1 MTEPVI
7 TDASDIAASPV
18 RVGVAQILST
28 FLFIGATSFG
38 GGVVAY
44 LRENLVAGRHW
55 LDDDEFVRV
64 MEISQTLP
72 GLNATNMSVIIGDRL
87 AGLPGAI
94 AAVVGMT
101 VPGALIMLG
110 LGVLYAMRGSQ
121 QGSGAILAGVA
132 AGAAGLLTA
141 TVLQL
146 GRKVV
151 STALDIALVV
161 VTTVA
166 ISAFHFSLVTVLAT
180 IGPLAVWL
188 YRPRRPAATH
198 P

>member
-1 MTEPVI
+1 VSESVST
-7 TDASDIAASPV
+7 AIAPA
-18 RVGVAQILST
+18 RVGVVDIFRT

-44 LRENLVAGRHW
+44 LRENLVSGRRW
-55 LDDDEFVRV
+55 LDDQDFVRV

-87 AGLPGAI
+87 AGVPGA
-94 AAVVGMT
+94 AAALVGMT
-101 VPGALIMLG
+101 LPGALIMLA
-110 LGVLYAMRGSQ
+110 LGMLYAAHGNRPGI
-121 QGSGAILAGVA
+121 APILAGVA
-132 AGAAGLLTA
+132 AGAAGLLLA
-141 TVLQL
+141 IVIQL

-151 STALDIALVV
+151 STALDIVLVLI
-161 VTTVA
+161 TCLA
-166 ISAFHFSLVTVLAT
+166 ISAVHLSLLTTLLT

-188 YRPRRPAATH
+188 YRPRSTPPHAQ

>member
-1 MTEPVI
+1 V
-7 TDASDIAASPV
+7 SKAAAP
-18 RVGVAQILST
+18 RPQVGVVEIFTT
-28 FLFIGATSFG
+28 FLLIGATSFG

-55 LDDDEFVRV
+55 LDDEEFVQV

-87 AGLPGAI
+87 AGLPGAV
-94 AAVVGMT
+94 AGLVGMT
-101 VPGALIMLG
+101 IPGALIILG
-110 LGVLYAMRGSQ
+110 LGVLYASHGNAA
-121 QGSGAILAGVA
+121 GAAGVLAGVA

-151 STALDIALVV
+151 GTIADIALVAA
-161 VTTVA
+161 TCVA
-166 ISAFHFSLVTVLAT
+166 ISVLHLSLLTTLII
-180 IGPLAVWL
+180 IGPLAVWW
-188 YRPRRPAATH
+188 YRPRAVKSVVRS
-198 P
+198 

>member
-1 MTEPVI
+1 VSESVSTVVAPARIGVV
-7 TDASDIAASPV
+7 DIF
-18 RVGVAQILST
+18 RT

-44 LRENLVAGRHW
+44 LREDLVGGRRW
-55 LDDDEFVRV
+55 LDDQEFVRV

-87 AGLPGAI
+87 AGVPGA
-94 AAVVGMT
+94 AAALVGMT
-101 VPGALIMLG
+101 LPGALIMLA
-110 LGVLYAMRGSQ
+110 LGMLYAAHGNRPGI
-121 QGSGAILAGVA
+121 APILAGVA
-132 AGAAGLLTA
+132 AGAAGLLLA
-141 TVLQL
+141 IVIQL

-151 STALDIALVV
+151 STALDIVLVV
-161 VTTVA
+161 ITCLA
-166 ISAFHFSLVTVLAT
+166 ISAAHLSLLTTLVT

-188 YRPRRPAATH
+188 YRPRSTAPNAE

>member
-1 MTEPVI
+1 MS
-7 TDASDIAASPV
+7 DAAAPPA
-18 RVGVAQILST
+18 RVGVVDIFRT

-44 LRENLVAGRHW
+44 LREDLVGGRRW

-87 AGLPGAI
+87 GGLAGAV
-94 AAVVGMT
+94 AAVVGMSA
-101 VPGALIMLG
+101 PGAVIMLA
-110 LGVLYAMRGSQ
+110 LGTLYAMHGSEA
-121 QGSGAILAGVA
+121 GAAAVLAGVA
-132 AGAAGLLTA
+132 AGAAGLLIA

-151 STALDIALVV
+151 SSALDVALVV
-161 VTTVA
+161 VTCLA
-166 ISAFHFSLVTVLAT
+166 ISAVHFSLLTTLLT

-188 YRPRRPAATH
+188 YRPRRRAAAH
-198 P
+198 GS

>member
-1 MTEPVI
+1 MS
-7 TDASDIAASPV
+7 DAAAPPA
-18 RVGVAQILST
+18 RVGVFEIFRT

-44 LRENLVAGRHW
+44 LRENLVTGRRW

-87 AGLPGAI
+87 AGVPGAL
-94 AAVVGMT
+94 AALVGMSL
-101 VPGALIMLG
+101 PGALIMLG
-110 LGVLYAMRGSQ
+110 LGMLYAMHGNRP
-121 QGSGAILAGVA
+121 GAGAVLAGVA

-141 TVLQL
+141 TVVQL

-151 STALDIALVV
+151 STALDVALVIG
-161 VTTVA
+161 TCLA
-166 ISAFHFSLVTVLAT
+166 ISAFHLSLVTTLLT

-188 YRPRRPAATH
+188 YRPRPSTAAARS
-198 P
+198 